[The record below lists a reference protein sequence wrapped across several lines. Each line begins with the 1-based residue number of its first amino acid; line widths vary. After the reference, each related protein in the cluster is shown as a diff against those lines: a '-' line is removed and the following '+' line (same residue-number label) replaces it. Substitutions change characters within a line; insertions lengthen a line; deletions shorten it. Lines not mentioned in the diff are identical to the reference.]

1 MSYHAG
7 QGTVIRRGTATGAS
21 LPAPGSD
28 TFTQILL
35 VRPIKLPSD
44 IQTTKSFKVLEQA
57 APLSVGGALE
67 ENELSFRIVWDPA
80 NAMHVALRA
89 DAKNSNSTAKRRN
102 WQVIMSDSGLYTF
115 DYIGFVSKWEWEDIE
130 NENEIAATIT
140 VTLDGAY
147 SEAP

>member
-1 MSYHAG
+1 MAYHAG
-7 QGTVIRRGTATGAS
+7 QGTIIRRGTAAGAS

-28 TFTQILL
+28 TFSQILK

-44 IQTTKSFKVLEQA
+44 VQTTKSFKVLESA

-80 NAMHVALRA
+80 DAVHVALRA
-89 DAKNSNSTAKRRN
+89 DAKNSSSTAKRRN
-102 WQVIMSDSGLYTF
+102 WQVVMSDSGAYTF
-115 DYIGFVSKWEWEDIE
+115 DYVGFVSKWEWEDIE
-130 NENEIAATIT
+130 NENEVAANIT

-147 SEAP
+147 SEAA